1 MAASSINWLL
11 ALLKKPDWLV
21 LVVMALILVLEI
33 PPVKI
38 IWRQA
43 LGLACK

>member
-21 LVVMALILVLEI
+21 LVVMALILVLEHS
-33 PPVKI
+33 
-38 IWRQA
+38 
-43 LGLACK
+43 ACKNYLASGAL